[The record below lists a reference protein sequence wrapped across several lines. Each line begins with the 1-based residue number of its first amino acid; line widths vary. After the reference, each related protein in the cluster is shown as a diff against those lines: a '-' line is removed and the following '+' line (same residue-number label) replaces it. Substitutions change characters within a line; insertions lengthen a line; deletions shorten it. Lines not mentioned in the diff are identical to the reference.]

1 MIVCDIEHRI
11 DSRSIRNQEKAQRGM
26 TDEAAGC
33 LPRKRMMCVPS
44 SPAAAA
50 TVAARTQKTA
60 AASDKAM
67 VRPRFAAVRLGW
79 PGNSAAASESELAS
93 IARVAT
99 QAGAGHSDLD

>member
-1 MIVCDIEHRI
+1 
-11 DSRSIRNQEKAQRGM
+11 M

-79 PGNSAAASESELAS
+79 PGNSAAASELAS

-99 QAGAGHSDLD
+99 QAGAGISDLD